1 MILGQINQLEIL
13 RFTAPGAYLS
23 DVDGN
28 EVLLPGKYI
37 NREWEIGELIDV
49 FIYKDSED
57 RFVATTETPLIFLG
71 EFQFLKVKEITPIG
85 AFLEWGLEKDLL
97 VPFKEQQMK
106 MIEYKS
112 YMVTLQLDEATHRL
126 YASSKI
132 NKYLIPCDDKE
143 LLHQEVKIVVAD
155 TTDLGIKVIVNDMY
169 HGMIYRNDINQQL
182 RKGQILNAFVNLIRE
197 DGKIDVRLEKI
208 GFEKFD
214 DASQLILN
222 MLQELGTLPYSD
234 KSDPDDIREFFKMS
248 KKTFKQ
254 AIGKLYKQRRINILE
269 NAIQIVD

>member
-13 RFTAPGAYLS
+13 RFTSPGAYLGDS
-23 DVDGN
+23 DGN

-37 NREWEIGELIDV
+37 NREWQIGDSIEV

-57 RFVATTETPLIFLG
+57 RFVATTETPFIFLG
-71 EFQFLKVKEITPIG
+71 EFQLLKVKEVTPIG
-85 AFLEWGLEKDLL
+85 AFLDWGLEKDLL

-106 MIEYKS
+106 MIEGNS
-112 YMVTLQLDEATHRL
+112 YMVTLQLDDATHRL

-132 NKYLIPCDDKE
+132 NKYLTPCNEQE
-143 LLHQEVKIVVAD
+143 LLHQEVKIVVSD
-155 TTDLGIKVIVNDMY
+155 STDLGIKVIVNDSY
-169 HGMIYRNDINQQL
+169 HGLVYRNDINQQI
-182 RKGQILNAFVNLIRE
+182 RKGQVLNGFVNLIRE

-214 DASQLILN
+214 DASLLILEL
-222 MLQELGTLPYSD
+222 LQEHGSLPYSD
-234 KSDPDDIREFFKMS
+234 KSDPDDIRDFFKMS

-269 NAIQIVD
+269 NAIQIIA

>member
-13 RFTAPGAYLS
+13 RFTAPGAFLS
-23 DVDGN
+23 DLDGN

-85 AFLEWGLEKDLL
+85 AFLDWGLEKDLL
-97 VPFKEQQMK
+97 APFKEQQMK
-106 MIEYKS
+106 MIEDKS

-126 YASSKI
+126 FASSKI
-132 NKYLIPCDDKE
+132 NKYLIPCEDQE

-155 TTDLGIKVIVNDMY
+155 TTDLGVKVIVNDMY
-169 HGMIYRNDINQQL
+169 YGMIYRNDINQQI
-182 RKGQILNAFVNLIRE
+182 RKGQVLNAFVNLIRD

-222 MLQELGTLPYSD
+222 MLQELRTLPYSD

>member
-13 RFTAPGAYLS
+13 RFTSPGAYLGDS
-23 DVDGN
+23 DGN

-37 NREWEIGELIDV
+37 NREWQIGDSIEV

-57 RFVATTETPLIFLG
+57 RFVATTETPFIFLG
-71 EFQFLKVKEITPIG
+71 EFQLLKVKEVTPIG
-85 AFLEWGLEKDLL
+85 AFLDWGLEKDLL

-106 MIEYKS
+106 MIEGNS
-112 YMVTLQLDEATHRL
+112 YMVTLQLDDATHRL

-132 NKYLIPCDDKE
+132 NKYLTPCNEQE
-143 LLHQEVKIVVAD
+143 LLHQEVKIVVYD
-155 TTDLGIKVIVNDMY
+155 STDLGIKVIVNDSY
-169 HGMIYRNDINQQL
+169 HGLVYRNDINQQI
-182 RKGQILNAFVNLIRE
+182 RKGQVLNGFVNLIRE

-214 DASQLILN
+214 DASLLILEL
-222 MLQELGTLPYSD
+222 LQEHGSLPYSD
-234 KSDPDDIREFFKMS
+234 KSDPDDIRDFFKMS

-269 NAIQIVD
+269 NAIQIIA

>member
-1 MILGQINQLEIL
+1 MVLGKINQLEIL
-13 RFTAPGAYLS
+13 RFTAPGAYLC
-23 DVDGN
+23 DADGN

-37 NREWEIGELIDV
+37 NSEWEIGDFIDV

-85 AFLEWGLEKDLL
+85 AFLDWGLEKDLF

-106 MIEYKS
+106 MIEGNS

-126 YASSKI
+126 FASSKI
-132 NKYLIPCDDKE
+132 NKYLTPCEDLN
-143 LLHQEVKIVVAD
+143 LLHQEVKIVVSD
-155 TTDLGIKVIVNDMY
+155 PTDLGIKVIVNDAY
-169 HGMIYRNDINQQL
+169 NGMIYRNDINQQL
-182 RKGQILNAFVNLIRE
+182 RKGQILKGYVNQIRE
-197 DGKIDVRLEKI
+197 DGKIDLRLEKI

-214 DASQLILN
+214 DASQFIMNL
-222 MLQELGTLPYSD
+222 LQHQGTLPYSD

-254 AIGKLYKQRRINILE
+254 AIGKLYKQRRINILD
-269 NAIQIVD
+269 NAIQIVN